1 MRAAHPEKTT
11 TAVVKIP
18 KKINTPVAI
27 IPEIRASL
35 IGFLGGFSEDMGM
48 GHLCVTYAL
57 IIALLPRKARAH
69 WSRIA
74 TRAYCMSCA
83 SHHYMSKGH
92 AICDVVSLRIS
103 CRRVWFVGPRQTR
116 ATVKIAK

>member
-18 KKINTPVAI
+18 RKINTPVAI

-35 IGFLGGFSEDMGM
+35 IGFLGGFAEDMRM
-48 GHLCVTYAL
+48 AHLCVTYSR

-69 WSRIA
+69 GRALPPEPIA
-74 TRAYCMSCA
+74 
-83 SHHYMSKGH
+83 
-92 AICDVVSLRIS
+92 
-103 CRRVWFVGPRQTR
+103 
-116 ATVKIAK
+116 